1 MKKEILIAAV
11 VLLAA
16 ASSGY
21 AQEGELHG
29 SIGLE
34 FGSKYVWRGIDVYDD
49 HAAIHSSVD
58 LDLYGTGLGFNVL
71 GHRAISGFETTER
84 WDYTIYY
91 RNAMCQEERYAT
103 NYMVGWRY
111 YNYPELNMGTL
122 DLQEVHVVLSWPKM
136 CTLGIV
142 PSYCVV
148 KLWPSASG
156 SSVGSKSPF
165 GGTASGLAHIAM
177 LDYPWTVPGIL
188 PETPEQVLNLHAE
201 TAYVDGVDPRGVN
214 VDHDWLYALFGV
226 TTNFDIYENLILTP
240 GVYYQRTMDK
250 SLIFPGPPSQDDS
263 DETWANISLT
273 YNF

>member
-11 VLLAA
+11 ILFAA
-16 ASSGY
+16 AGLSY
-21 AQEGELHG
+21 AQDGELHG
-29 SIGLE
+29 SVGLE

-58 LDLYGTGLGFNVL
+58 LDLYGTGLGFNVM
-71 GHRAISGFETTER
+71 GHRAINDFERGER

-91 RNAMCQEERYAT
+91 RNAMFQEEKYAT

-111 YNYPELNMGTL
+111 YNYPEWNMGDW
-122 DLQEVHVVLSWPKM
+122 DLQEVHVVLSWPQICEKGM
-136 CTLGIV
+136 V
-142 PSYCVV
+142 PSYCIV
-148 KLWPSASG
+148 KLWPSATG
-156 SSVGSKSPF
+156 SFVGSDAAP
-165 GGTASGLAHIAM
+165 GTASGFAHILM

-226 TTNFDIYENLILTP
+226 TTNYDIYEDFVLTP

-250 SLIFPGPPSQDDS
+250 SLLNGDS
-263 DETWANISLT
+263 DETWATIKLT